1 MSKLKRQAQTPVV
14 VPHTEGFPGAN
25 AFYHGRHRLSARQN
39 LAKNSPGLNL
49 CVAAAI
55 PKLRQADLGAI
66 QEKVA
71 LVYFSNIRPSRRHA
85 PRGRTVK
92 NVGSKACRGGS
103 KIAPEKLEKTMNS
116 EPDKTGGYPFT
127 PLNRFLMELFRTIS
141 PTRASLSTLRRA
153 SHLLA
158 YESGSIATAHLV
170 ASMAPRHWSS
180 PHEFDPDRYKT
191 RRRRRAPTTKLRAAA
206 NSQAPSSQRSK
217 CPARG
222 EAK

>member
-1 MSKLKRQAQTPVV
+1 MRVVRRPCVEAQRPVV

-25 AFYHGRHRLSARQN
+25 AFYHGRRRLSARQN

-71 LVYFSNIRPSRRHA
+71 LVYFSNIRPSRHRA

-116 EPDKTGGYPFT
+116 ERHFKSL
-127 PLNRFLMELFRTIS
+127 PLRPRFRTQCSCRRSTTILLAS
-141 PTRASLSTLRRA
+141 SLSTSATPTRSSLR
-153 SHLLA
+153 
-158 YESGSIATAHLV
+158 TFMFPV
-170 ASMAPRHWSS
+170 AS
-180 PHEFDPDRYKT
+180 
-191 RRRRRAPTTKLRAAA
+191 
-206 NSQAPSSQRSK
+206 
-217 CPARG
+217 G
-222 EAK
+222 